1 MLFKRLGLG
10 DYIIDRPA
18 GMIPV
23 IRGIIAKGED
33 AYPLSEEQQGR
44 LDDARDHALKHF
56 YTLRQLLVG

>member
-1 MLFKRLGLG
+1 MLFKRLDLG

-23 IRGIIAKGED
+23 IRRIIAKGED
-33 AYPLSEEQQGR
+33 AYPLSEEQQRR

-56 YTLRQLLVG
+56 YTLRQLFG